1 MYGSTSFV
9 PLLKGREQQD
19 AVTGLERDLDRAHL
33 LAHVLRHA
41 LDGAAP
47 QVGEQLRT
55 GIVRDR
61 DTAAHARAHIGGDL
75 LHGIEF
81 FRPRHGNTLVAVRVI
96 DRQIDRNDRPAVLDS
111 ADLDRQPFTVDP
123 RRPRYGRTRGDEQ
136 ISRHHR
142 FQQPESNL
150 PAIGERHGLL
160 HGGTDTVALGL
171 AKVAPHRSGA

>member
-1 MYGSTSFV
+1 MVYGSTSFV

-61 DTAAHARAHIGGDL
+61 DTAAHARTHIGGDL
-75 LHGIEF
+75 LHGIECNLQIF
-81 FRPRHGNTLVAVRVI
+81 LCLFLEKLNMPQNTPVTKA
-96 DRQIDRNDRPAVLDS
+96 S
-111 ADLDRQPFTVDP
+111 
-123 RRPRYGRTRGDEQ
+123 
-136 ISRHHR
+136 
-142 FQQPESNL
+142 
-150 PAIGERHGLL
+150 
-160 HGGTDTVALGL
+160 
-171 AKVAPHRSGA
+171 